1 MIEERN
7 YSEGS
12 DDNQKG
18 LSKKI
23 LSLFSGFYGFLRLLA
38 CIFIF
43 VIGGGILTMDI
54 IYDKKFAAKLKN
66 LSEQNDTK
74 FDEESL
80 NTTHHQ
86 ISAHV
91 SIPKITFIVYIIVG
105 ILIVGILY
113 LVAFGLYDSNED
125 ASKKIEIERMSQEII
140 LMLVLL
146 PFLEVAYKSRFQVWF
161 QCLCFY
167 PTLVFFIRDSYGW
180 CFDIRIRSIFTSLIC
195 HEFFVSFICVCV
207 TIFSR

>member
-54 IYDKKFAAKLKN
+54 IYDKKFAAELKN
-66 LSEQNDTK
+66 LSEQNDAK

-80 NTTHHQ
+80 NTTLHE

-91 SIPKITFIVYIIVG
+91 SIPKIYF
-105 ILIVGILY
+105 ILY
-113 LVAFGLYDSNED
+113 IVIGIIIGIAALGLYDSNED
-125 ASKKIEIERMSQEII
+125 ASNNIEIERLRMCII
-140 LMLVLL
+140 ILVLL

-167 PTLVFFIRDSYGW
+167 PALVFFIRDSYGW

-195 HEFFVSFICVCV
+195 HEFFLSVFICVGFY
-207 TIFSR
+207 IFER

>member
-7 YSEGS
+7 HSEGS

-23 LSLFSGFYGFLRLLA
+23 LNLFSGFYGFLRLLA
-38 CIFIF
+38 CIIIF

-54 IYDKKFAAKLKN
+54 IYDKKFAAELKN

-80 NTTHHQ
+80 NTMHLE
-86 ISAHV
+86 ISSHV
-91 SIPKITFIVYIIVG
+91 SIPKISFILCII
-105 ILIVGILY
+105 IGILY
-113 LVAFGLYDSNED
+113 LIDFGLYDSNEN
-125 ASKKIEIERMSQEII
+125 ASNNTEIERLRVSIKK
-140 LMLVLL
+140 LVLL

-195 HEFFVSFICVCV
+195 HEFFLSVFICVGFY
-207 TIFSR
+207 IFER